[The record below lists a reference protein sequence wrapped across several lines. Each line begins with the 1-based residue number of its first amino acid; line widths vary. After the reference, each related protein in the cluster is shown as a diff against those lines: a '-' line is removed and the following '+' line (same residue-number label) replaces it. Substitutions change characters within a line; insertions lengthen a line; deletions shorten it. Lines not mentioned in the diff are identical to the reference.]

1 MTSRS
6 QRDVLGTTELLQNI
20 LLHLDLKTLLVS
32 SQLVERRWRDLIRDS
47 ATLQQA
53 LFFRGV
59 LEPSPREEMYVGHEQ
74 ESSDARDD
82 NGESSKA
89 GPLRMNPLL
98 REKFALFFY
107 DAERDAKAT
116 PGMKASARRYR
127 RRLQQCMLQSKH
139 FPDLPLAAT
148 EEAREAFMRP
158 EASWRRMLV
167 TQPPARRIGFSE
179 ERHGMGGVGY
189 RFSELRLD
197 DGDGEAVEVGGEGL
211 RMGQLYDAAAS
222 WVVAHA
228 NFGIMWNPAHF
239 RWPTSSAND
248 TRTRQVNRDEKSAL
262 AGRTDVLFSLGHA
275 SGCMGPSKAEK
286 EKIAR
291 EREEFKGRFYHPGA
305 RGKPSLQ
312 ATKSMNWK
320 KHGMD
325 GTVAEA
331 EFGWVEQPSAMA
343 PSRT

>member
-20 LLHLDLKTLLVS
+20 LLHLDLQTLLVS
-32 SQLVERRWRDLIRDS
+32 SQLVDRRWRDLIRDS
-47 ATLQQA
+47 AALQQA

-59 LEPSPREEMYVGHEQ
+59 PEPPSPREDEDMFMDGGQ
-74 ESSDARDD
+74 ESGDVRDD
-82 NGESSKA
+82 NGESSKT

-98 REKFALFFY
+98 REKFDRFFY

-127 RRLQQCMLQSKH
+127 RRLQECMLQSKH

-197 DGDGEAVEVGGEGL
+197 GDGDDGEAAGGGGL
-211 RMGQLYDAAAS
+211 RMGQLYDAGAS
-222 WVVAHA
+222 WVIAHA
-228 NFGIMWNPAHF
+228 NFGILWNPAHF
-239 RWPTSSAND
+239 RWPTSAAND
-248 TRTRQVNRDEKSAL
+248 TRTRQVNRDEKAAL
-262 AGRTDVLFSLGHA
+262 AGRVDVLFSLRHS
-275 SGCMGPSKAEK
+275 SGCMGPSKAER
-286 EKIAR
+286 EQIAR
-291 EREEFKGRFYHPGA
+291 ERGEFKASFYYPGT

-312 ATKSMNWK
+312 ATKSIKWK
-320 KHGMD
+320 KHSMD

-331 EFGWVEQPSAMA
+331 EFGWVE
-343 PSRT
+343 